1 MFNIPLITFICYIQ
15 VISFLCNIHMLQVLR
30 CMYLTYKSSC
40 PCHTFPL
47 SVLLPEFQ
55 GFCKQLLIQIF
66 DNCWTFFPLSNFY
79 YIQYS
84 YQAVSFCLVMN
95 ICLQVTATR
104 KTITNH
110 ECNDSGNTFFSCLVL
125 FYRYISQLQVFR
137 VRLINPYL
145 TD

>member
-1 MFNIPLITFICYIQ
+1 MLYTSYKLFMQHPHATSITMYVSYVLKFLSLPHVPL
-15 VISFLCNIHMLQVLR
+15 L
-30 CMYLTYKSSC
+30 
-40 PCHTFPL
+40 
-47 SVLLPEFQ
+47 VLLPEFQ

-110 ECNDSGNTFFSCLVL
+110 ECNGSGNIFFSCLVL